1 MASAVSV
8 EGKYTFTD
16 RQPMCYTGMDQSL
29 GERAHEDARMGW
41 IQESGAIIN
50 RTLWSTLWKRTK
62 SRASAQRQAGLSQ
75 NISGNERQPQSL
87 GNEDGEARAEEKSN
101 LQLGQSSGGSRGKHK
116 IPALSHETAT
126 QAGSRVCLEKDRLLW
141 GVQGS

>member
-41 IQESGAIIN
+41 VQESGASIN

-75 NISGNERQPQSL
+75 NISGNERQTQSL
-87 GNEDGEARAEEKSN
+87 GNEDGEA
-101 LQLGQSSGGSRGKHK
+101 LGRRKIKTPAGPELRGLPRK
-116 IPALSHETAT
+116 T
-126 QAGSRVCLEKDRLLW
+126 
-141 GVQGS
+141 